1 MSILIR
7 AFSRGVFVG
16 GLLAGQVMLAAETV
30 AATDDYER
38 LKKPI
43 AVKPF
48 SLLDQNGAPF
58 NLQSLKNHWS
68 MIFVGFTTCPDV
80 CPVTLGNLE
89 AVRAEMGLRVS
100 PERIP
105 RIIFLA
111 VDPARDVPVLK
122 EYLGYD
128 SILGD
133 TVEALIGAVYLDR
146 GIEAAREI
154 VTAWFKSFFDSALQA
169 QPVKDAKTALQE
181 WLQHGNKPLPDYQL
195 VSTGGEAHSRLFTVS
210 CKIAAV
216 ETAMTATAS
225 SRRRAEQMVAEQLLE
240 EVEKS
245 K

>member
-1 MSILIR
+1 MANNIGQLQKRLGYQFIDPDLLILALSHRSVAAENNERLEFLGDSILGLVVTDFLYR
-7 AFSRGVFVG
+7 EFPQAREGDLSRMRSHIVRGESLAEVAKQLALGPDLLLGSGEMKSG
-16 GLLAGQVMLAAETV
+16 GH
-30 AATDDYER
+30 R
-38 LKKPI
+38 
-43 AVKPF
+43 
-48 SLLDQNGAPF
+48 
-58 NLQSLKNHWS
+58 
-68 MIFVGFTTCPDV
+68 
-80 CPVTLGNLE
+80 
-89 AVRAEMGLRVS
+89 R
-100 PERIP
+100 
-105 RIIFLA
+105 
-111 VDPARDVPVLK
+111 
-122 EYLGYD
+122 D

>member
-1 MSILIR
+1 VFTVANNIGQLQKRLGYQFIDPDLLILALSHRSVAAENNERLEFLGDSILGLVVTDFLYR
-7 AFSRGVFVG
+7 EFPQAREGDLSRMRSHIVRGESLAEVAKQLALGPDLLLGSGEMKSG
-16 GLLAGQVMLAAETV
+16 GH
-30 AATDDYER
+30 R
-38 LKKPI
+38 
-43 AVKPF
+43 
-48 SLLDQNGAPF
+48 
-58 NLQSLKNHWS
+58 
-68 MIFVGFTTCPDV
+68 
-80 CPVTLGNLE
+80 
-89 AVRAEMGLRVS
+89 R
-100 PERIP
+100 
-105 RIIFLA
+105 
-111 VDPARDVPVLK
+111 
-122 EYLGYD
+122 D

-216 ETAMTATAS
+216 DTAMTATAS

>member
-1 MSILIR
+1 MANNIGQLQKRLGYQFIDPDLLILALSHRSVAAENNERLEFLGDSILGLVVTDFLYR
-7 AFSRGVFVG
+7 EFPQAREGDLSRMRSHIVRGESLAEVAKQLALGPDLLLGSGEMKSG
-16 GLLAGQVMLAAETV
+16 GH
-30 AATDDYER
+30 R
-38 LKKPI
+38 
-43 AVKPF
+43 
-48 SLLDQNGAPF
+48 
-58 NLQSLKNHWS
+58 
-68 MIFVGFTTCPDV
+68 
-80 CPVTLGNLE
+80 
-89 AVRAEMGLRVS
+89 R
-100 PERIP
+100 
-105 RIIFLA
+105 
-111 VDPARDVPVLK
+111 
-122 EYLGYD
+122 D

-181 WLQHGNKPLPDYQL
+181 WLQHGNKPFPDYQL

>member
-1 MSILIR
+1 MVTDFLYR
-7 AFSRGVFVG
+7 EFPQAREGDLSRMRSHIVRGESLAEVAKQLALGPDLLLGSGEMKSG
-16 GLLAGQVMLAAETV
+16 GH
-30 AATDDYER
+30 R
-38 LKKPI
+38 
-43 AVKPF
+43 
-48 SLLDQNGAPF
+48 
-58 NLQSLKNHWS
+58 
-68 MIFVGFTTCPDV
+68 
-80 CPVTLGNLE
+80 
-89 AVRAEMGLRVS
+89 R
-100 PERIP
+100 
-105 RIIFLA
+105 
-111 VDPARDVPVLK
+111 
-122 EYLGYD
+122 D

-181 WLQHGNKPLPDYQL
+181 WLQHRNKPLPDYQL

-216 ETAMTATAS
+216 EAAMTATAS